1 MKKIVK
7 NILTLS
13 LTFSMIVSAGY
24 LFANNPDETEQ
35 KKSKKNAKSI
45 ESEIQK
51 IIEDRKKVSNCIED
65 FNDASLDL
73 LMKDKLIIHDEKGY
87 KYNGK
92 GKNKKED
99 YKITFESVEKINDST
114 YLAISSFDVYTMKS
128 TVDVITKGSGR
139 KNKFECTISPK
150 MSVVVRPDTPEEIAE
165 KLEKQ
170 LRLDKESSLQELEAY
185 KNNSANIVDLSE
197 YFTNAK
203 ALITNAETSEE
214 VLEIKS
220 SVLTAM
226 KEMVGEA
233 ISVIELAKKVISE
246 EEASNFVDNYANLLK
261 EYVRKANNTQEII
274 TLFMNDTCEIGV
286 STLISGNKTET
297 IANYLKNLSVIAKN
311 TYKNNVEFDI
321 NIENIDLFG
330 EKAIVKVIQY
340 FDGNG
345 VYCDVTTKSIELVK
359 QNEKVAINKIEVI
372 ETKSCK

>member
-220 SVLTAM
+220 SALTAM
-226 KEMVGEA
+226 KEDGTLKA
-233 ISVIELAKKVISE
+233 ISDKWFGMDITT
-246 EEASNFVDNYANLLK
+246 
-261 EYVRKANNTQEII
+261 NTAE
-274 TLFMNDTCEIGV
+274 
-286 STLISGNKTET
+286 
-297 IANYLKNLSVIAKN
+297 
-311 TYKNNVEFDI
+311 
-321 NIENIDLFG
+321 
-330 EKAIVKVIQY
+330 
-340 FDGNG
+340 
-345 VYCDVTTKSIELVK
+345 
-359 QNEKVAINKIEVI
+359 
-372 ETKSCK
+372 